1 MYAWQRTEPEG
12 YRKSRPHT
20 KPGAPLP
27 IAPRGARLC
36 ARLVTPR
43 VSGAALLALL
53 LPAHSGACTGFHIA
67 TSSIP
72 SLRNPSELVAFDFD
86 GDGERDVV
94 SLHRDSA
101 TLGVHRVG
109 RDLDVHASSFR
120 LEGIPGQ
127 LAPLRDGFVVA
138 FPAEAIVAVV
148 RRDSAG
154 AVVHRGSASALAVGD
169 LDRNGTEDIAIASD
183 RLLLVFQRDD
193 GSFDPPVGLPLDPRP
208 RTAPTLCL
216 RDLDDDGTIDVIVGM
231 TTGEF
236 DDAIPDHLRAFRN
249 ASHGRLADETWY
261 RVPWPER
268 VHAGDLDGDDRAD
281 AIAFGRDG
289 AWASF
294 GLGHG
299 WLGPAHRILAARVI
313 DGLLVDLDGD
323 ARDDIVAIDD
333 RRDALVL
340 VRSVGPRRFAPPA
353 RVDIGRAPTR
363 IVALP
368 RAHDVLL
375 VAAHADGLTALR
387 IASR

>member
-12 YRKSRPHT
+12 YRKTLPHT
-20 KPGAPLP
+20 KPAASLP

-53 LPAHSGACTGFHIA
+53 LPAQAAACTGFHVA

-72 SLRNPSELVAFDFD
+72 SLRNPTELVALDFD

-109 RDLDVHASSFR
+109 GDFDVHASSFR

-127 LAPLRDGFVVA
+127 LAPLRDGLVVA
-138 FPAEAIVAVV
+138 FPADAVVAVV
-148 RRDSAG
+148 RRDG
-154 AVVHRGSASALAVGD
+154 PDAVVHRGPASGLAVAD
-169 LDRNGTEDIAIASD
+169 LDRNGTDDIAIASD
-183 RLLLVFQRDD
+183 RLLLVFQRED
-193 GSFDPPVGLPLDPRP
+193 GSFDAPVGLPLDPRP
-208 RTAPTLCL
+208 RTAPTLSL
-216 RDLDDDGTIDVIVGM
+216 RDLDDDGTTDVIVGM
-231 TTGEF
+231 TTGGL
-236 DDAIPDHLRAFRN
+236 DDAIPDHVRAFRN

-268 VHAGDLDGDDRAD
+268 VDAGDLDGDGRVD
-281 AIAFGRDG
+281 AIAFGREG
-289 AWASF
+289 AWVSF

-299 WLGPAHRILAARVI
+299 WLGPAHRILAAKI
-313 DGLLVDLDGD
+313 TDGLLVDLDGD
-323 ARDDIVAIDD
+323 ARDDVVAIDRD
-333 RRDALVL
+333 RDAVVL

-353 RVDIGRAPTR
+353 RLDVGRDPTR
-363 IVALP
+363 VVALP
-368 RAHDVLL
+368 HEHRVLL

-387 IASR
+387 IARR